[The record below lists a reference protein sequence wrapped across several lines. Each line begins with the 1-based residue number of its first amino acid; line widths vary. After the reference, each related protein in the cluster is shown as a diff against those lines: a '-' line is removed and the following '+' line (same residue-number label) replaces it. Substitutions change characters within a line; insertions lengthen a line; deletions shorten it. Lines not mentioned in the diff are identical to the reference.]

1 MVYRF
6 AAEIWRWEAQSAA
19 WHFVSLPDDIADEI
33 DETAPEPR
41 AGFGSVKV
49 EVTVGA
55 TTWRTS
61 IFPSKEH
68 ATFILPVKK
77 AVLTAERLEVG
88 GTVHVTLT
96 IV

>member
-6 AAEIWRWEAQSAA
+6 AAELWRWEAQSAA
-19 WHFVSLPDDIADEI
+19 WHFVSLPDDVADEI

-61 IFPSKEH
+61 IFPSKER

-77 AVLTAERLEVG
+77 AVLTAERLVVG
-88 GTVHVTLT
+88 DTIQFSLETV
-96 IV
+96 